1 MKKNKG
7 SILAYALI
15 ILSVMLLIVAAITLS
30 TLIDKKAATST
41 DFSTQAYQTA
51 DSAAQ
56 AAFKIISE
64 NLTGNLNDD
73 IYSGSCVDIGGG
85 NPAEITVPT
94 SKIIPSDGLASV
106 KLQFYKKQ
114 IVGPPVALDSCGD
127 GISDIDVIKALGTYR
142 GTLRVVEL
150 DVLEHRKLDLNSDL
164 VIVLDKSASMSADFP
179 NLLNTIENLIDQM
192 DAEPSESYQVS
203 VVFFSNDAN
212 DMLGLTKLD
221 TDKQAIKDFINGPRA
236 ISDAAT
242 NTPEAIDKAI
252 DILDSSTTGNPHKY
266 ILFIS
271 DGVPHLDP
279 ADSVGHIF
287 ESSVTCNV
295 DPPPLTAEWDKTL
308 ATETLNY
315 TDAARA
321 DDIYI
326 YAAGLRFTVDGLGA
340 DCAPKGTNLM
350 KDMSDEYGPVSNIID
365 LENYLM
371 TLLP

>member
-51 DSAAQ
+51 DSSAQ

-64 NLTGNLNDD
+64 SLTEKLGD

-85 NPAEITVPT
+85 NPAEITVPI
-94 SKIIPSDGLASV
+94 SKIIPSDGLALV
-106 KLQFYKKQ
+106 KLQFYKKD
-114 IVGPPVALDSCGD
+114 ITGSVALESCGD
-127 GISDIDVIKALGTYR
+127 SISDIDVIKALGTYR

-203 VVFFSNDAN
+203 IVFFSDDAN
-212 DMLGLTKLD
+212 DMIGLTKLD
-221 TDKQAIKDFINGPRA
+221 TDKQTIKDFINGPRA

-242 NTPEAIDKAI
+242 NTPEAIDKAKN
-252 DILDSSTTGNPHKY
+252 ILDSSTTGNPHQY
-266 ILFIS
+266 IFFIS

-295 DPPPLTAEWDKTL
+295 DPPPSTAEWDKTL

-326 YAAGLRFTVDGLGA
+326 YAAGLRFTVGGLRA
-340 DCAPKGTNLM
+340 DCAQKGTNLM
-350 KDMSDEYGPVSNIID
+350 KNMSDEYGPVINISD
-365 LENYLM
+365 LEIYLM